1 MEGNA
6 MPVIKWQ
13 GRDVDGLEVRF
24 RSNREEWNEY
34 VLEDGTNIR
43 MKAVVS
49 EIIRLN
55 DEYDAEGNP
64 IYIVKSGNM
73 LVVKAS
79 DNLKRRV

>member
-1 MEGNA
+1 MEGDA

-24 RSNREEWNEY
+24 RSTREEWNEY
-34 VLEDGTNIR
+34 VLEDGTSLR

-55 DEYDAEGNP
+55 DEYDPEGNP
-64 IYIVKSGNM
+64 IYVVKSGNM
-73 LVVKAS
+73 LVVHAP